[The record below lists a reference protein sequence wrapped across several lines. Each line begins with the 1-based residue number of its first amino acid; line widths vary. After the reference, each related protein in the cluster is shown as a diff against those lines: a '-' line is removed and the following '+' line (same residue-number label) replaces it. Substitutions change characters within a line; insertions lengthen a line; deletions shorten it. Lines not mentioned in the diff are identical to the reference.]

1 MSVKR
6 IDFIAHAFI
15 EESAIPA
22 GMPLESY
29 VAGLVTNPA
38 LGIAHVRK
46 AEFDECPPGCCT
58 FGDCGRREIPR
69 DD

>member
-6 IDFIAHAFI
+6 VDFIAHAYV
-15 EESAIPA
+15 EENSVPA

-29 VAGLVTNPA
+29 VAGLASNPA
-38 LGIAHVRK
+38 IGVVHVRK
-46 AEFDECPPGCCT
+46 VELDECGCCT
-58 FGDCGRREIPR
+58 YGDCGRREIPR